1 MDGGD
6 YDRAGAVEAGGAEQA
21 FAALRAEVAAQHRVL
36 ERMAA
41 ALAAS
46 DRQEAPDYSPTLGA
60 IARELKSVTAR
71 LGALEQMPALAVT
84 PGHQAAGLRLE
95 IEKAGEEVRRGL
107 GHSRVALDG
116 AVSTLLDLIGAVRE
130 RKDQR
135 QWLCMVG
142 GIGVMLGVLL
152 WFLLPLVLPWGAGDW
167 LSALPI
173 GGGPWQAGASLMRRA
188 DPAAWERMV
197 RLYQACPPNRATELC
212 EASIATRPVPSP
224 PDRRVLSRHARAK

>member
-1 MDGGD
+1 VDGGEHGL
-6 YDRAGAVEAGGAEQA
+6 AGTAEADGAEQA

-36 ERMAA
+36 ERIAA
-41 ALAAS
+41 MLAAS

-71 LGALEQMPALAVT
+71 LEALEQMPALAVT
-84 PGHQAAGLRLE
+84 PGRQAAALRLE
-95 IEKAGEEVRRGL
+95 IDKASEEVRRGL
-107 GHSRVALDG
+107 GHSQAQLDG
-116 AVSTLLDLIGAVRE
+116 AVRALHGLIRSARE
-130 RKDQR
+130 RQDQR
-135 QWLCMVG
+135 QWLWMVG

-188 DPAAWERMV
+188 DPAAWERIV
-197 RLYQACPPNRATELC
+197 RLDRACPPDRATELC
-212 EASIATRPVPSP
+212 AAALAQTTRTPP
-224 PDRRVLSRHARAK
+224 PDRHVPGRHAREN